1 MSPLA
6 GNDDSEKNNLNFE
19 YLSEKEIFDMSNIYT
34 SADQLIGNT
43 PLLELTHL
51 EEAYGL
57 KAAIL
62 AKLEYLNPAGSVKD
76 RIAKAMIDDAEQKG
90 LLKKG
95 SVIIEPTSGNT
106 GIGLA
111 SVAAVRGYRIIIV
124 MPETMSVERR
134 QLMKAYG
141 AELVLTEGARGMKG
155 AIAKADELAKEIPNS
170 FVPGQFVNPAN
181 PKAHFETTG
190 PEIWEDTDGKVDIFV
205 AGVGTGGT
213 ITGTGKFLKSKNPN
227 VKVVAVEPKTSAV
240 LSTGVAG
247 PHKIQGIGAGFVPEV
262 LDTKVY
268 DEIIAV
274 DNDDAFKTGKEFGR
288 REGVLVG
295 ISSGA
300 AIWAAIELAKRP
312 ENEGKTIVVLLPDT
326 GDRYLSTPLFAD

>member
-1 MSPLA
+1 MS
-6 GNDDSEKNNLNFE
+6 K
-19 YLSEKEIFDMSNIYT
+19 IFT
-34 SADQLIGNT
+34 SADQLIGKT
-43 PLLELTHL
+43 PLLELVHIEKAQGL
-51 EEAYGL
+51 EAKVLG
-57 KAAIL
+57 
-62 AKLEYLNPAGSVKD
+62 KLEYFNPAGSVKD

-90 LLKKG
+90 LLKPG

-111 SVAAVRGYRIIIV
+111 SVAAARGYRIIIV

-141 AELVLTEGARGMKG
+141 AELVLSDGAKGMKG

-170 FVPGQFVNPAN
+170 FIPGQFVNPSN
-181 PKAHFETTG
+181 PAVHKATTG

-213 ITGTGKFLKSKNPN
+213 VTGVGEYLKSRNPH
-227 VKVVAVEPKTSAV
+227 VKVVAVEPAASPV
-240 LSTGVAG
+240 LSKGVSG
-247 PHKIQGIGAGFVPEV
+247 SHKIQGIGAGFVPDV

-268 DEIIAV
+268 DEIIPV
-274 DNDDAFKTGKEFGR
+274 ENDDAFATGKLIGKK
-288 REGVLVG
+288 EGVLVG

-300 AIWAAIELAKRP
+300 AVWAAIQLAKRP
-312 ENEGKTIVVLLPDT
+312 ENKGKTIVALLPDT

>member
-1 MSPLA
+1 MS
-6 GNDDSEKNNLNFE
+6 K
-19 YLSEKEIFDMSNIYT
+19 IYT
-34 SADQLIGNT
+34 SADQLIGRT
-43 PLLELTHL
+43 PLLELTHI
-51 EEAYGL
+51 EAAEGL
-57 KAAIL
+57 QAKIL
-62 AKLEYLNPAGSVKD
+62 GKLEYFNPAGSVKD
-76 RIAKAMIDDAEQKG
+76 RIAKAMIDDAEASGK
-90 LLKKG
+90 LKPG

-111 SVAAVRGYRIIIV
+111 SVAAARGYRIIIV

-141 AELVLTEGARGMKG
+141 AELVLTDGAKGMKG

-181 PKAHFETTG
+181 PDAHKRTTG

-213 ITGTGKFLKSKNPN
+213 VTGVGEYLKSQNPA
-227 VKVVAVEPKTSAV
+227 VKVVAVEPATSPV
-240 LSTGVAG
+240 LSKGVAG
-247 PHKIQGIGAGFVPEV
+247 AHKIQGIGAGFVPDV
-262 LDTKVY
+262 LNTKVY
-268 DEIIAV
+268 DEVIPVA
-274 DNDDAFKTGKEFGR
+274 NEDAFAAGKLVGH

-300 AIWAAIELAKRP
+300 AVWAAIELAKRP
-312 ENEGKTIVVLLPDT
+312 ENKGKNIVVLLPDT
-326 GDRYLSTPLFAD
+326 GDRYLSTPLFAN

>member
-1 MSPLA
+1 MA
-6 GNDDSEKNNLNFE
+6 K
-19 YLSEKEIFDMSNIYT
+19 IYT
-34 SADQLIGNT
+34 SADQLIGKT
-43 PLLELTHL
+43 PLLELVHIEKEEGL
-51 EEAYGL
+51 EAKVLG
-57 KAAIL
+57 
-62 AKLEYLNPAGSVKD
+62 KLEYFNPAGSVKD

-90 LLKKG
+90 LLKPG

-111 SVAAVRGYRIIIV
+111 SVAAARGYRIIIV

-141 AELVLTEGARGMKG
+141 AELVLTEGAKGMKG
-155 AIAKADELAKEIPNS
+155 AIAKADELSKEIPGS
-170 FVPGQFVNPAN
+170 FIPGQFVNPAN
-181 PKAHFETTG
+181 PAVHRATTG

-213 ITGTGKFLKSKNPN
+213 VTGVGEYLKSRNPN
-227 VKVVAVEPKTSAV
+227 VKVVAVEPADSPV
-240 LSTGVAG
+240 LSKGTPGA
-247 PHKIQGIGAGFVPEV
+247 HKIQGIGAGFVPDV
-262 LDTKVY
+262 LNTGVY

-274 DNDDAFKTGKEFGR
+274 ENDDAFATGKLIGKK
-288 REGVLVG
+288 EGVLVG

-300 AIWAAIELAKRP
+300 AVWAAIQLAKRP
-312 ENEGKTIVVLLPDT
+312 ENKGKTIVALLPDT